1 MYRFCLPPETV
12 RLARFYSLLKIHKN
26 PMRIRPIVSSCNSP
40 TENISQFL
48 DYWLQHSM
56 RTLPSYLQDTNQLI
70 NNLCSLSVPEDSWL
84 VTVDV
89 KSLYTCI
96 PHKEGVEACRHALL
110 TTENLQLEQPP
121 TEALIT
127 FIELVLQ
134 NNTFEFNN
142 QMYKQINGVAMG
154 TKMAVTYANIFMG
167 QLEHNILS
175 KSSLNIC
182 FYKRYI
188 DDVLIITDDTEAN
201 LLNFIRDLNQAHP
214 TIKFTAEY
222 NRERITF
229 LDVDIYKGPNFSTTH
244 NLDFQTHIKPT
255 NPQLHVQAQ
264 SYHPESTK
272 KGIIIGETKRLLR
285 TNSRRET
292 FSHFVNKYT
301 TQMTR
306 GGYSL
311 NYIKKFTNKIHFKDR
326 DLLLNK
332 ATVKKASSRTVFSA
346 RYTPLL

>member
-1 MYRFCLPPETV
+1 
-12 RLARFYSLLKIHKN
+12 
-26 PMRIRPIVSSCNSP
+26 MRIHPIVSSCNSP

-89 KSLYTCI
+89 KSLYMCI

-121 TEALIT
+121 TEALVT

-142 QMYKQINGVAMG
+142 QVYKQINGVAMG

-175 KSSLNIC
+175 KSFLNIC

-188 DDVLIITDDTEAN
+188 DDILIITDDTEAN

-214 TIKFTAEY
+214 TIKFTAEC
-222 NRERITF
+222 
-229 LDVDIYKGPNFSTTH
+229 KPN
-244 NLDFQTHIKPT
+244 PT
-255 NPQLHVQAQ
+255 IQRAP
-264 SYHPESTK
+264 
-272 KGIIIGETKRLLR
+272 KR
-285 TNSRRET
+285 
-292 FSHFVNKYT
+292 V
-301 TQMTR
+301 
-306 GGYSL
+306 
-311 NYIKKFTNKIHFKDR
+311 
-326 DLLLNK
+326 
-332 ATVKKASSRTVFSA
+332 SS
-346 RYTPLL
+346 